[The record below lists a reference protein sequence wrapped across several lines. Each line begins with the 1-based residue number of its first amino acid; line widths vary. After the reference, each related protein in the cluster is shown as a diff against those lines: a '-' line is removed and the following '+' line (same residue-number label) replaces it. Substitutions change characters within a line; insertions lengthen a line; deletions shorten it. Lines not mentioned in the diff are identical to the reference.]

1 MADDRFDDL
10 PDDALLIAFI
20 NEQPTPPKVKEVA
33 KAFRLPADLRAP
45 LRKRLKHL
53 AEIGEIK
60 AIDGRRIA
68 GVDHLPPVMVV
79 EITAI
84 NDDGDGIAI
93 PAEASAETTETA
105 PPQIIIVN
113 DRQNKMAK
121 RGKSFAVGDRVLS
134 RLTLIGPGD
143 YEGRVIRKLDRHRQV
158 VFGQVY
164 KTRDGFGLE
173 PVERGVKSGFNL
185 LPPHADLPFDAGDMV
200 EAEVAR
206 GSGYGRKS
214 AKVIRNLG
222 PADDAGAFLALA
234 IAEFELRHVFPE
246 EAVRDAEAAKIMP
259 LGKREDLRDLPLVT
273 IDGADARDFD
283 DAVFAEPHQDGGY
296 RMIVAIADV
305 AAYVLPDAPLDREAV
320 RRGNSVY
327 LPDRVIPMLPEAL
340 SNGLCSLVPGEDRGC
355 LAVEIIIDAEGNKTS
370 HRFFRGLMRSHARL
384 TYDAVEDY
392 HTGKDTEPPAGLDA
406 ERLDHLFSAYQ
417 LRAERRAE
425 RGALDLDLPEKRVV
439 FDDQNRAIAIAKKHQ
454 NTSQKLIEEFM
465 ILANVAAAET
475 LEEAKALCFFR
486 AHEPPDPAKI
496 DGLRDVVKTMGIA
509 FPKGQVIRP
518 HHFNALLKQAKS
530 LDDAAAA
537 QLVNETVLRSQ
548 SQADYRITNPG
559 HFGLA
564 LRRYAHFT
572 SPIRRY
578 SDLMVHRSLINLMAD
593 EDDYT
598 LPSPDAASEIAQAI
612 SDTERKAAAAERR
625 TVDRY
630 ATALVKDKA
639 GAIVEGKVTTV
650 TGFGAFI
657 QLADTGA
664 EGLLPLG
671 QLPDDYYDVDTNAAV
686 IEGRSTGI
694 KIRTGDVIDVMIIDV
709 APLKASVTLAWA
721 DDNLPRKS
729 SRRSSRHGQNRTAG
743 PRGGRARDKT
753 STNKSK
759 KNRKNSKAKGRRR

>member
-1 MADDRFDDL
+1 
-10 PDDALLIAFI
+10 
-20 NEQPTPPKVKEVA
+20 
-33 KAFRLPADLRAP
+33 
-45 LRKRLKHL
+45 
-53 AEIGEIK
+53 
-60 AIDGRRIA
+60 
-68 GVDHLPPVMVV
+68 MVV

-93 PAEASAETTETA
+93 PAEASADTTETE
-105 PPQIIIVN
+105 PPQIIIIN
-113 DRQNKMAK
+113 DRQGNKGQSNMAK
-121 RGKSFAVGDRVLS
+121 RGQSFAIGDRVLS

-185 LPPHADLPFDAGDMV
+185 LPPHADLPFEAGDMV

-206 GSGYGRKS
+206 GSGYGKKS

-222 PADDAGAFLALA
+222 HADDAGAFSALA
-234 IAEFELRHVFPE
+234 IAEFELRHIFPD

-259 LGKREDLRDLPLVT
+259 LGNREDLRDLPLVT

-283 DAVFAEPHQDGGY
+283 DAVFAEQHQDGGY

-355 LAVEIIIDAEGNKTS
+355 LAVEMIIDAEGHKTS

-392 HTGKDTEPPAGLDA
+392 HTGQDTEPPAGLDA
-406 ERLDHLFSAYQ
+406 ERLDHLFAAYH

-439 FDDQNRAIAIAKKHQ
+439 FDDQNHAIAIAKKHQ

-630 ATALVKDKA
+630 ATALIKDKA

-694 KIRTGDVIDVMIIDV
+694 KIRTGDIIDVMIVDV

-721 DDNLPRKS
+721 DDSLPRKS
-729 SRRSSRHGQNRTAG
+729 SRRGSRHGQNRTAG
-743 PRGGRARDKT
+743 PRGGRARDKAGA
-753 STNKSK
+753 NKSK
-759 KNRKNSKAKGRRR
+759 KNRKNTKAKGRRR